1 MKSCVK
7 DMDVLAGRASET
19 ERAMGVTSRHLTEA
33 AQPVVRA
40 TENIAAGT
48 QRVQIAVESAQ
59 RSIAD
64 SHAGLVALTEKIGQS
79 HSVLQHV
86 WENYHQRFNSVDES
100 LGKVLV
106 GIIESVSNISQS
118 MQTFVSGMDGQLSS
132 VVQAFSANISE
143 LNDTAESF
151 EGATEKLLTA
161 ANRMPVKAV

>member
-1 MKSCVK
+1 M
-7 DMDVLAGRASET
+7 
-19 ERAMGVTSRHLTEA
+19 
-33 AQPVVRA
+33 
-40 TENIAAGT
+40 
-48 QRVQIAVESAQ
+48 
-59 RSIAD
+59 
-64 SHAGLVALTEKIGQS
+64 ALTEKIGQS

-151 EGATEKLLTA
+151 EEATGKLLTA
-161 ANRMPVKAV
+161 ANRIAV